1 MSNIGKEKG
10 SSITRVL
17 EIIEIKE
24 IKETLSNSQ
33 RPLSP
38 ADLAL
43 PLGIPKPSIH
53 RLLCKLETENF
64 CQLNMRG
71 QVQFKP

>member
-24 IKETLSNSQ
+24 TLSNSQ

-43 PLGIPKPSIH
+43 PLDIPKPSIH

>member
-1 MSNIGKEKG
+1 MSNVGKEKG
-10 SSITRVL
+10 ASITRAL
-17 EIIEIKE
+17 E

-38 ADLAL
+38 ADLSL
-43 PLGIPKPSIH
+43 PLDIPKPSNH
-53 RLLCKLETENF
+53 LLLCRSETENVI
-64 CQLNMRG
+64 QLNIRG

>member
-1 MSNIGKEKG
+1 MSNVGKEKG
-10 SSITRVL
+10 SSITRV
-17 EIIEIKE
+17 IE

-53 RLLCKLETENF
+53 RLLCKLETENLI
-64 CQLNMRG
+64 QLNIRG
-71 QVQFKP
+71 HVQFKP

>member
-1 MSNIGKEKG
+1 MSNVGKEKG
-10 SSITRVL
+10 SSITRV
-17 EIIEIKE
+17 IE

-64 CQLNMRG
+64 IQLNIRG
-71 QVQFKP
+71 HVQFKP